1 VELEKRAN
9 MNLLSKRFFTV
20 KTIEHM
26 ESFTLN
32 FVDIDLM
39 KKDFKQY
46 AHIFIKEQI
55 KQSMHILKNL
65 YHLSLPLKQRLYQT

>member
-1 VELEKRAN
+1 
-9 MNLLSKRFFTV
+9 
-20 KTIEHM
+20 M